1 MQVIV
6 TGRHLEITDAIRE
19 HAIQKGNR
27 MPRYYD
33 RVSEVEVVVAKAEP
47 NHYQVEMIAS
57 VDNHD
62 PFVVHVKHEDLYAGI
77 DEASHKLER
86 QLTDHKEKLR
96 NRKHTAAHG

>member
-6 TGRHLEITDAIRE
+6 TGRRIDVTDAIRD
-19 HAIQKGNR
+19 HATVKGNK

-33 RVSEVEVVVAKAEP
+33 RVSLVEVVVDKSEP
-47 NHYQVEMIAS
+47 NQFDVEMIAS

-62 PFVVHVKHEDLYAGI
+62 PFVARTKHADLYAAI
-77 DEASHKLER
+77 DDAASKMER

-96 NRKHTAAHG
+96 NRKHPSHG